1 MSGLCILQSY
11 LTYWEGGWVTSKEPI
26 LLTRLGLALDKWIH
40 ISPTFWSLQFK
51 EHNRNRLPVMVT
63 HSSFNLCTTWVFMAF
78 FFSCM
83 NYNLHCWYFMFLFIW
98 FYFVA
103 WKFYMT
109 SFWLV
114 NLLSSAADVYYPRGL
129 DVFLWTW
136 RLVSFCFFSFT
147 YFLLFEEHA
156 KHKVAAWLYI

>member
-1 MSGLCILQSY
+1 MSNLCSLWSY
-11 LTYWEGGWVTSKEPI
+11 LTYWVGGCMTAKEPI
-26 LLTRLGLALDKWIH
+26 LLIWLGLALDKWLH

-51 EHNRNRLPVMVT
+51 EHNRNRLHVMVT
-63 HSSFNLCTTWVFMAF
+63 HSSFNLCTTWVLYGI

-83 NYNLHCWYFMFLFIW
+83 NCNLHCWYFMFLFIW

-136 RLVSFCFFSFT
+136 RLAAFFI
-147 YFLLFEEHA
+147 YLLISYYLRSIQNI
-156 KHKVAAWLYI
+156 KSWLDFYI